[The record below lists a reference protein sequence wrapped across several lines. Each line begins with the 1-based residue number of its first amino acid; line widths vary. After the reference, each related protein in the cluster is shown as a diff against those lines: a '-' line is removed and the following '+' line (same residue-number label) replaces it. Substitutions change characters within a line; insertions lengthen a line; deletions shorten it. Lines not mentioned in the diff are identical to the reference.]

1 MQQPIDRNEVMT
13 PERADRLAR
22 CFVNGMRL
30 HGKTQKME
38 PDSGEFSQRFI
49 LHPWVRESITEGWD
63 RELRGHLIRVVK
75 IRLMKNERY
84 DTINDLM
91 PDKNWVEER
100 KKQAARF
107 GDAAK
112 WQNENL
118 KPNFSLGV
126 LLSALAKQADI
137 KYDAETGEIG

>member
-1 MQQPIDRNEVMT
+1 MQQPTDRDEIMT
-13 PERADRLAR
+13 PKRAERLAR
-22 CFVNGMRL
+22 CFVNGMRM
-30 HGKTQKME
+30 HGKTKQME
-38 PDSGEFSQRFI
+38 PDDGEFSPRFMA
-49 LHPWVRESITEGWD
+49 HPWVRESITEGWD

-75 IRLMKNERY
+75 IMIMKKQRPDLINE
-84 DTINDLM
+84 LM
-91 PDKNWVEER
+91 PDKDWVEER

-107 GDAAK
+107 ADAAK